1 MRFHWNNIGLTCLM
15 HIHENEILL
24 VKCPT
29 VCMECKTPVTLR
41 RTCCCAGSTP
51 GKSDNFGDFAQQA
64 LACGTIFWRRSPLST
79 GARQSFPCKTFFTTV
94 TIFSPRRLLRTTCT
108 LPEPLLIAHR
118 FSPMPCRRQN
128 MMVGRVSRARCS
140 HAPWSGRAPVWL
152 STCALS
158 AP

>member
-1 MRFHWNNIGLTCLM
+1 VVRFFDG
-15 HIHENEILL
+15 
-24 VKCPT
+24 V
-29 VCMECKTPVTLR
+29 
-41 RTCCCAGSTP
+41 A
-51 GKSDNFGDFAQQA
+51 
-64 LACGTIFWRRSPLST
+64 PLST
-79 GARQSFPCKTFFTTV
+79 GARQSFLCKTPVTLRRACSCAGLRLENQKILEISRSKRSPVVRFFDGVTPSPQTHAKVFHVKPFSTTV

-118 FSPMPCRRQN
+118 FSSTPCRRQN